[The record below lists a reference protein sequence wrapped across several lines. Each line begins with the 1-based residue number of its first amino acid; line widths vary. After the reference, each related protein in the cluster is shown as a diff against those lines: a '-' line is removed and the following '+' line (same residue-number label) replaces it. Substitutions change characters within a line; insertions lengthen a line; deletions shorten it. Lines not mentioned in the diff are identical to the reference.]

1 MDIEQ
6 KKQDIQADIAR
17 QPANVVFARIDI
29 CNELQLADLLKI
41 SLTPFFTQTA
51 RSAAGSSN
59 GDTTD
64 SLHQVCINLAK
75 QRALLQGENVNR
87 PIYFDIGAITDY
99 THATNLTFP
108 KLEDSSYSNKTS
120 IPYIV
125 MHDLN
130 EDGGIVTLSSVSN
143 ANTDITNDEG
153 EDVKYFT
160 DFSKYFLTRSR
171 ANGELISIDENNAPY
186 TTPTAAEP
194 FFPANTIN
202 GETYSGTATDPTAN
216 SDVRHDFF
224 LTANTTAVGFAGANN
239 DITENKYEGN
249 TFVTIELSN
258 VSGTF
263 AVSETITD
271 FEGDTS
277 TVKSSSNTTTVILE
291 TSDSKGTFVVGET
304 ITDLST
310 NATIGTVETVS
321 NTETNITVTGSTFL
335 TGSNTDISL
344 GFDISET
351 LTLDENTVSRNG
363 TTVSVTAN
371 NHGVTPGEYIVLKGA
386 DDAFGEFN
394 DTFIVED
401 VSQNTLSFSTTN
413 SVSVTPTGDF
423 SLVKNIVFG
432 RTSNASAAIH
442 TKTTNSS
449 ATIVFQSDDLDVGFS
464 VGNTITGSTT
474 SSTGV
479 IDKRTKGGSWYQVK
493 TNEVKT
499 YYIASDSGTWDYD
512 ASNNPQG
519 IESTANT
526 GEFWLKNFEM
536 VKINQIVAGT
546 NSGASNETAKK
557 MVLDIALAT
566 SSDKSGGYDS
576 TVDTRLPGTYF
587 AYPLKTYADQ
597 VHGGVTTLEAFSN
610 FANVVIAPEGLEI
623 DYTWKPL
630 ANNSGV
636 ATNTTHINQDG
647 TVTTSTYNPENVTTL
662 NKANFIAHLGPFDGT
677 KSNDVY
683 TSISSVKSSAV
694 KTNSGTNFGVNNT
707 PNYNNANANPFYPA
721 VGGTHKNYSNTDNG
735 ITGTQPASLT
745 ANDIYAGSYTEI
757 QTGATAPS
765 GDNRYI
771 IQNDLKWVYASNP
784 LSSNVAAL
792 QVGTYAATFTDD
804 YDDEVGAIVSE
815 TVVPSAIRNSTTTL
829 LSKSQVPNTTLDATT
844 SEYAVNSGVYQVRT
858 NTGTGSGYTSGS
870 YSDVSNIFNRVQ
882 YLINANKATTIGG
895 TSGSYTVNDMETNF
909 GKVYQLCKDL
919 ENADYGKGFE
929 DPICNANGEHPN
941 GGTYVTGQS
950 DSSFETETNN
960 LKTSMDNL
968 ITAHKSQFT
977 NITTH
982 DFTSGGTDYNIASND
997 GTYAGKVST
1006 FKTEISNYRTTIKR
1020 RITEIS
1026 NRIGYLNSKDVA
1038 SGGSNREVLSL
1049 TISNAGT
1056 NYTAGTLTASGGGGS
1071 GFAGTYTVS
1080 GGNINSVTI
1089 TNSGTG
1095 YTSAPTINI
1104 VEGSGTSGTSG
1115 SVTATVDSVAKL
1127 VSGTNQG
1134 FQGYTFNGGSGYAN
1148 TIYNHANFIAGKK
1161 IRLLEKIQTAIDD
1174 VQALYDQI
1182 KSKRAQYYEY
1192 NQ

>member
-6 KKQDIQADIAR
+6 KKKDIQADIAR

-41 SLTPFFTQTA
+41 SLTPFLTQTA

-75 QRALLQGENVNR
+75 QRALLQGASVNT

-99 THATNLTFP
+99 THTTNLTFP

-120 IPYIV
+120 LPYVV

-130 EDGGIVTLSSVSN
+130 EDGGMVTLSSVSN
-143 ANTDITNDEG
+143 ANTDIANDEG
-153 EDVKYFT
+153 ENVKFFT

-194 FFPANTIN
+194 FFPSNTIN
-202 GETYSGTATDPTAN
+202 GETFFGTAADPTAN
-216 SDVRHDFF
+216 TDVRHEFS
-224 LTANTTAVGFAGANN
+224 LTANTTSVGFAGANN
-239 DITENKYEGN
+239 DITENKFQGN
-249 TFVTIELSN
+249 TFVTLELSN
-258 VSGTF
+258 VVGTF

-277 TVKSSSNTTTVILE
+277 TVKTASNTTTVVLE
-291 TSDSKGTFVVGET
+291 SGDVKGTFQSGE
-304 ITDLST
+304 ILTDGST
-310 NATIGTVETVS
+310 NASISSIETA
-321 NTETNITVTGSTFL
+321 NTSASLTLTGSSFV
-335 TGSNTDISL
+335 TGSNTSLDL
-344 GFDISET
+344 GFAVANTI
-351 LTLDENTVSRNG
+351 TLDENTVSRSG
-363 TTVSVTAN
+363 SIVTVTAN
-371 NHGVTPGEYIVLKGA
+371 NHGISPGEYIVLKGA

-394 DTFIVED
+394 DTFIVDD
-401 VSQNTLSFSTTN
+401 VSQNTLTFTTSN

-432 RTSNASAAIH
+432 RTSNASAAIQ

-449 ATIVFQSDDLDVGFS
+449 ATIVFQSSDLDVGFS
-464 VGNTITGSTT
+464 VGNTITGSTS

-479 IDKRTKGGSWYQVK
+479 IDKRTKGGAWYQVK

-499 YYIASDSGTWDYD
+499 YYIASNSGTWDYHV
-512 ASNNPQG
+512 SNNPKG
-519 IESTANT
+519 IETTANT

-597 VHGGVTTLEAFSN
+597 VHDGVTTLEAFNN
-610 FANVVIAPEGLEI
+610 FANMIVAPEGLEVNF
-623 DYTWKPL
+623 DWKPL

-647 TVTTSTYNPENVTTL
+647 SVATSAHNPENVTTL
-662 NKANFIAHLGPFDGT
+662 NKTNFIAHLGPFDGT

-694 KTNSGTNFGVNNT
+694 KTNSGTNYSGTNS
-707 PNYNNANANPFYPA
+707 PSNYNNANANPFYPA
-721 VGGTHKNYSNTDNG
+721 VGGTQKNYNNVDNG

-765 GDNRYI
+765 GAYRYI
-771 IQNDLKWVYASNP
+771 IQNDLKWVYANQP
-784 LSSNVAAL
+784 LASNVAAL
-792 QVGTYAATFTDD
+792 QVSGTNYTATFTGEIDT
-804 YDDEVGAIVSE
+804 EL
-815 TVVPSAIRNSTTTL
+815 TVVVGETSVPASPSGLRTTTTTL
-829 LSKSQVPNTTLDATT
+829 LPKSSAVSQSDGATW
-844 SEYAVNSGVYQVRT
+844 SEYAVNSGLFQVRT
-858 NTGTGSGYTSGS
+858 GTWSGTSGTGSAGYGG
-870 YSDVSNIFNRVQ
+870 YSDHVNIFNRVQ
-882 YLINANKATTIGG
+882 YLINKTRTTTIGG
-895 TSGSYTVNDMETNF
+895 TSGNYTVNDMQDEF
-909 GKVYQLCKDL
+909 GLVYQLLKDL

-929 DPICNANGEHPN
+929 DPMCNANGEHPD
-941 GGTYVTGQS
+941 GTYNSVTAPGQS
-950 DSSFETETNN
+950 DSSFEQETND

-968 ITAHKSQFT
+968 ITAHKTQFT
-977 NITTH
+977 NIITNTH
-982 DFTSGGTDYNIASND
+982 NFASNGTDYNIATSDN
-997 GTYAGKVST
+997 TYVSKLST
-1006 FKTEISNYRTTIKR
+1006 FKTEITSYQQVIKR
-1020 RITEIS
+1020 RIIEIS
-1026 NRIGYLNSKDVA
+1026 NRIGYLNGKDVA
-1038 SGGSNREVLSL
+1038 VHGGSSPANGPSKESGYN
-1049 TISNAGT
+1049 TT
-1056 NYTAGTLTASGGGGS
+1056 NG
-1071 GFAGTYTVS
+1071 GFAGY
-1080 GGNINSVTI
+1080 
-1089 TNSGTG
+1089 
-1095 YTSAPTINI
+1095 
-1104 VEGSGTSGTSG
+1104 
-1115 SVTATVDSVAKL
+1115 D
-1127 VSGTNQG
+1127 
-1134 FQGYTFNGGSGYAN
+1134 FNGGKGYAN
-1148 TIYNHANFIAGKK
+1148 TVYSHANFVAGKK
-1161 IRLLEKIQTAIDD
+1161 IKLLEKIQTAIDD